1 MRTHLTRLT
10 HLFALLSMCY
20 LPEWDMVNN
29 NNKYTHNIN
38 GDINGMLTRVK
49 NSIEKSEIYLFTFF
63 SGAPYNM
70 YKMSHRECH
79 IETESCFEAV
89 LKLFSSGFS
98 AAFRLLNSCVQ
109 AAFGTALRCFLA
121 AALKFL

>member
-1 MRTHLTRLT
+1 
-10 HLFALLSMCY
+10 
-20 LPEWDMVNN
+20 
-29 NNKYTHNIN
+29 
-38 GDINGMLTRVK
+38 
-49 NSIEKSEIYLFTFF
+49 
-63 SGAPYNM
+63 M

-89 LKLFSSGFS
+89 IKLFSSSFL

-109 AAFGTALRCFLA
+109 AAFGTALGCFLA